1 MSMRWQLKLKRYV
14 CHASCGECLY
24 FFPLNGSSVNII
36 YWSSCGLDWDILQ
49 LYDLAYLKAKGM
61 LQKNRRVLEKIVEE
75 LLEFEIL
82 SGKVKDV
89 TLKQFKLLYLL

>member
-1 MSMRWQLKLKRYV
+1 
-14 CHASCGECLY
+14 
-24 FFPLNGSSVNII
+24 
-36 YWSSCGLDWDILQ
+36 
-49 LYDLAYLKAKGM
+49 M

-89 TLKQFKLLYLL
+89 TLKQFKVLYLL